1 MQVQII
7 YQITFFFLLVLKT
20 IRWVGLESKG
30 ERRKIVFV
38 AEERNHVNKHERA
51 LASWRWELTIQR
63 DFLLP
68 FIIFSLVW
76 CLRISSLA
84 LAFLVWD
91 GVLVHIWSAGWFML
105 PCLVQNYSTG
115 YHISFHMYEVHKLII
130 G

>member
-51 LASWRWELTIQR
+51 LAS
-63 DFLLP
+63 
-68 FIIFSLVW
+68 
-76 CLRISSLA
+76 
-84 LAFLVWD
+84 
-91 GVLVHIWSAGWFML
+91 
-105 PCLVQNYSTG
+105 
-115 YHISFHMYEVHKLII
+115 
-130 G
+130 